1 MNNIQ
6 VFQMDYMYKTI
17 AEMQKEIKDLIN
29 VITNLRAKENISMID
44 ICGLKERYNY
54 LEETSV
60 ANITKIQY
68 LEEQN
73 KQYETRYINMK
84 KVVVE
89 LTSKQ
94 AYDTYTL
101 NKKLDDLLASNSSNT
116 TKGFRAITPINSQ
129 NTATCYQS
137 ASPVNFVSPVNSPT
151 KDNNS
156 RHPPLY
162 TYNSYNPEALALAQQ
177 RENAAAYSLE
187 IWARKNA
194 ESFLAS
200 T

>member
-17 AEMQKEIKDLIN
+17 AEMQKEIKELIN
-29 VITNLRAKENISMID
+29 VVTNLRAKEKLYMID
-44 ICGLKERYNY
+44 IYGLKERYNY

-60 ANITKIQY
+60 TNIKKIQY

-73 KQYETRYINMK
+73 KRYETRYINMK
-84 KVVVE
+84 KVIVE

-101 NKKLDDLLASNSSNT
+101 NKKLDDLLASNSQRCIPELNT
-116 TKGFRAITPINSQ
+116 TKEFRAITP
-129 NTATCYQS
+129 ATSPNKAIWSHS
-137 ASPVNFVSPVNSPT
+137 ASPVNSPT
-151 KDNNS
+151 KDYNS

-162 TYNSYNPEALALAQQ
+162 TYNSYNPEALASAQQ

-187 IWARKNA
+187 IWASKNA
-194 ESFLAS
+194 ESFLAN